1 MAVNK
6 VNLQLR
12 QGLRYALIGPNG
24 AGKSTLF
31 NLITGQLRCD
41 EGSEVLFKTQPI
53 QHLTPNRIC
62 KLGIARTFQI
72 SSVFPRLSVLK
83 NVEVALAI
91 HQSKGA
97 SLIHKIYPHLR
108 ERAIDLLRD
117 VGLDNQDSRIVGTL
131 SYGDRKLLEL
141 ALTLAIEPVVLLLD
155 EPVAGVAAR
164 ERWKMVEM
172 INGLCREKKLTLM
185 FCEHDMAVVAELSDW
200 VAVLHRGSVL
210 AEGTVDEIKQEKE
223 VRRVYL
229 GE

>member
-12 QGLRYALIGPNG
+12 QGSRYALIGPNG

-31 NLITGQLRCD
+31 NLITGQLKCD
-41 EGSEVLFKTQPI
+41 VGEVIFKTQPI
-53 QHLTPNRIC
+53 QNLTPNRIC

-72 SSVFPRLSVLK
+72 SSVFPRLSVIK

-91 HQSKGA
+91 HQGKGA
-97 SLIHKIYPHLR
+97 SLMPKIDPHLR

-117 VGLDNQDSRIVGTL
+117 VGLDHQASRMVGTL
-131 SYGDRKLLEL
+131 SHGDRKLLEL
-141 ALTLAIEPVVLLLD
+141 ALTLAIEPVLLLLD

-164 ERWKMVEM
+164 ERWKMVEL
-172 INGLCREKKLTLM
+172 INRLCREKKLTLM